1 MAGKVKNKDD
11 GGLQSKTAR
20 ASMRTGGTKESY
32 IASADATRVVPL
44 GGGTHAYVLD
54 PRDGRT
60 LRFPVASEAFI
71 DALVVLSGTNHAER
85 VRRDLA
91 ELAGRYPS
99 WETVVARL
107 DAALAPPAAEAP
119 ETSDVA
125 AEETPEV
132 DAA

>member
-20 ASMRTGGTKESY
+20 ASMRTGGQKEAF
-32 IASADATRVVPL
+32 IASADATRIVPL

-60 LRFPVASEAFI
+60 HRFTVASEQFI
-71 DALVVLSGTNHAER
+71 GALIELAGSNHGDR
-85 VRRDLA
+85 LRRDLA
-91 ELAGRYPS
+91 DLAGKYAS
-99 WETVVARL
+99 WGTVSARL
-107 DAALAPPAAEAP
+107 DAALNPPAPEAEA
-119 ETSDVA
+119 
-125 AEETPEV
+125 ETPEV